1 MLKAFVDF
9 QTWGQAKKGMLSIYT
24 VPTMGAVELFFLP
37 KWQELF
43 GEFRGLHWDFKLKEK
58 IVTFPNDGHLII
70 RSAGEP
76 DAIRGGELAR
86 IYMDEAASLAVPDQE
101 PLFRVGIG
109 RIRQKGFGPNQIC
122 VVTTPQQTRR
132 WITQRWRDGI
142 NPLTRRPHT
151 DPRNYEL
158 YTASSADNPHLDAAY
173 KADLIAE
180 YADTRYGRQEMG
192 GESLSVEG
200 LLFDDIPERAF
211 VDPPDGTYFKRKA
224 YGIDFGLVDP
234 TAIIEWS
241 LDEGNRAWATDEFY
255 ERNAREES
263 WVKWLGERHAKRVFC
278 DPSAS
283 KDQIAY
289 WRKRYGINIEAS
301 RAKSFGDRLNLWR
314 PNEGLNLGRT
324 IFVTRKAPNLQ
335 EELQELAQKQTR
347 NGDWVNEMASG
358 VSDHAYD
365 SASYGLEGLRRISG
379 RPIPSFTL
387 TRV

>member
-1 MLKAFVDF
+1 MIKAFVDF
-9 QTWGQAKKGMLSIYT
+9 QTWGQQKKGMLSIYT

-132 WITQRWRDGI
+132 WITQRWRDGV
-142 NPLTRRPHT
+142 NPLTKRPHT
-151 DPRNYEL
+151 DPKNYEL
-158 YTASSADNPHLDAAY
+158 FRASSADNPHLDAAY

-180 YADTRYGRQEMG
+180 YADSRFGRQEMG

-200 LLFDDIPERAF
+200 LLFDDLPDSAYI
-211 VDPPDGTYFKRKA
+211 DPGDNYFKPRRV
-224 YGIDFGLVDP
+224 YGIDFGISDP
-234 TAIIEWS
+234 TSVIEWS
-241 LDEGNRAWATDEFY
+241 LDEANRAWATDEFY
-255 ERNAREES
+255 ERNAREEQ
-263 WVKWLGERHAKRVFC
+263 WIKWLGERNAKEVYC

-283 KDQIAY
+283 KDQIAL
-289 WRKRYGINIEAS
+289 WRKRYAINI
-301 RAKSFGDRLNLWR
+301 RAAKDKSFMGRINLWR
-314 PNEGLNLGRT
+314 PNEGLNIGRT
-324 IFVTRKAPNLQ
+324 IFVTRKCPNLW
-335 EELQELAQKQTR
+335 EELLNLAQKQNR
-347 NGDWVNEMASG
+347 NGEWVNEMASG
-358 VSDHAYD
+358 VLDHAFD
-365 SASYGLEGLRRISG
+365 AASYGLSGLREYRG
-379 RPIPSFTL
+379 RPVPSFTL
-387 TRV
+387 QRV